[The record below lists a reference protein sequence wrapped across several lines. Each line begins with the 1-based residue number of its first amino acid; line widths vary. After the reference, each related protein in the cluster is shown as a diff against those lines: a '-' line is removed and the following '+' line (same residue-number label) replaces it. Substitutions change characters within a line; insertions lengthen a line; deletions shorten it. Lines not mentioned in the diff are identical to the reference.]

1 MAVEAIPMWISQGVL
16 HEGAEATVTA
26 GSWLGKP
33 AVLKTRRA
41 RGYRHPDLDRR
52 LTRQRLTAEVR
63 ILGRLQGLGFP
74 APSLMDV
81 DQEAAWI
88 LMSRIEGR
96 PLYDSLKDGTSD
108 VESLERLGSIIR
120 SLHEAGVSHG
130 DLTTHNVMVS
140 EDGQLHLIDFGL
152 ARQSPELEHLGLDIQ
167 VLNECLTASHSVV
180 GGAVDAVVRGYL
192 EGDNAPPDVEPANQ
206 VIGRF
211 QKITGRVR
219 YHG

>member
-1 MAVEAIPMWISQGVL
+1 MCNRFQVTWPRGCMAVETIPMWIPQGVL

-52 LTRQRLTAEVR
+52 LTRQRLTAEAR

-88 LMSRIEGR
+88 LMSRIEGQ

-140 EDGQLHLIDFGL
+140 EDGQLHLID
-152 ARQSPELEHLGLDIQ
+152 LDRK
-167 VLNECLTASHSVV
+167 SVV
-180 GGAVDAVVRGYL
+180 
-192 EGDNAPPDVEPANQ
+192 
-206 VIGRF
+206 
-211 QKITGRVR
+211 
-219 YHG
+219 